1 MFYKTNVSL
10 NLTGL
15 VLFDPV
21 VLNDFCVKHKIEDT
35 NLLDYFNNNPE
46 VGNEAINKGVLLPIY
61 TIEAWD
67 YTIFI
72 NTEEKSK
79 VNPEWKL
86 FQIETSFPLNI
97 KSGNCIVSDIYAI
110 LEWNADYYLN
120 FPPKE
125 ERNGVD
131 DIFKLSGGNYSVNI
145 LGFRNKNNSD
155 IENRECGYELLFNK
169 VENLPII
176 ENVNI
181 DDFNFKVDGV
191 SEGSW

>member
-1 MFYKTNVSL
+1 MFYKTNVSQ

-86 FQIETSFPLNI
+86 FQIETSFPLNNTPAVALWYI
-97 KSGNCIVSDIYAI
+97 SI
-110 LEWNADYYLN
+110 
-120 FPPKE
+120 
-125 ERNGVD
+125 
-131 DIFKLSGGNYSVNI
+131 IFV
-145 LGFRNKNNSD
+145 
-155 IENRECGYELLFNK
+155 
-169 VENLPII
+169 
-176 ENVNI
+176 
-181 DDFNFKVDGV
+181 
-191 SEGSW
+191 